1 MFDNIVGNEKVKKLL
16 SNIVQNQKVTH
27 SYLFTG
33 PKGIGKKQVAIEF
46 SKMLLEA
53 ETENNPDF
61 DCVEPDGN
69 VIKIN
74 QIRDLQIKVQEKPIK
89 CLRKVY
95 IINDADKMTTEA
107 QNCLLKTL
115 EEPPEFVI
123 LILIGANEN
132 AFLSTIKSRCMSI
145 HFESIK
151 DEEMKQFLLEKY
163 NLQVTETMLQ
173 MFQGS
178 ISKAIELKEKIETY
192 ENIKLLIENMDK
204 LDLIDIMEK
213 AQILYQSKEEIQKM
227 LEYINTI
234 LLELAITNSK
244 YANCIPIVEKTK
256 KRLKQNAN
264 YDMSIDNMLWNIWRE
279 VN

>member
-33 PKGIGKKQVAIEF
+33 PEGIGKKQIAIEF
-46 SKMLLEA
+46 SKKLLKSQ
-53 ETENNPDF
+53 TENNPDF
-61 DCVEPDGN
+61 DCIEPEGN

-163 NLQVTETMLQ
+163 NLQVTETILQ

-234 LLELAITNSK
+234 LLELAITDNK

-256 KRLKQNAN
+256 K
-264 YDMSIDNMLWNIWRE
+264 D
-279 VN
+279 

>member
-33 PKGIGKKQVAIEF
+33 PEGIGKKQIATEF
-46 SKMLLEA
+46 SKMLLKA

-61 DCVEPDGN
+61 DCIEPDGN

-74 QIRDLQIKVQEKPIK
+74 QIRELQIKIQEKPIK
-89 CLRKVY
+89 CQNKVY
-95 IINDADKMTTEA
+95 IINDADKMTQEA

-115 EEPPEFVI
+115 EEPPGFVI

-132 AFLSTIKSRCMSI
+132 AFLSTIKSRCMRI
-145 HFESIK
+145 HFEPIK

-234 LLELAITNSK
+234 LLELAITNNK

-256 KRLKQNAN
+256 RRLKQNAN